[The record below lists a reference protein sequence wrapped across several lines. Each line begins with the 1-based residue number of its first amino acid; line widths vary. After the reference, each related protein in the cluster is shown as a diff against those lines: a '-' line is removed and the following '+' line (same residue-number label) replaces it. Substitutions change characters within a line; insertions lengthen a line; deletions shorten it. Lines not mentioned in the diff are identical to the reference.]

1 MLLWMS
7 TLMNSVSSMMKPTTV
22 LWSVIS
28 SLVLWS
34 ASVMRSPSA
43 ARSTLIINSFCSPLF
58 CFQTNKNKT
67 KIIKASF
74 FLIQSMLW
82 KQMKSNSDT
91 VKSTY
96 DSECHKTYFFGV
108 GRNNTV
114 NLIIERC
121 LSESEHSR
129 KLSNQL
135 KSITQAYDIGR
146 LTQI

>member
-1 MLLWMS
+1 
-7 TLMNSVSSMMKPTTV
+7 
-22 LWSVIS
+22 
-28 SLVLWS
+28 
-34 ASVMRSPSA
+34 
-43 ARSTLIINSFCSPLF
+43 
-58 CFQTNKNKT
+58 
-67 KIIKASF
+67 
-74 FLIQSMLW
+74 MLW

-96 DSECHKTYFFGV
+96 DSKHYKTYFFGV

-114 NLIIERC
+114 NLIIERG
-121 LSESEHSR
+121 LPESEHSR